1 MGAKTSKSA
10 NISATPKKGEVAAV
24 EGENHVNGV
33 AADVKVELKDSNNT
47 NHVAEVAKEEVKEVV
62 EAATDA
68 KVENK
73 EAETETPASPEV
85 AVNGTA
91 DEKENKTPVKE
102 GEEKPEKKKV
112 TKRFSL
118 RKLSFLR
125 KEKKVKEDKQ
135 KNGEVTSPEKKE
147 EKKEGEVVV
156 NGDGGE
162 AKPAEEIKS
171 DEIKKDDEAPAVE
184 KVEPTEP
191 AKIEEPKVEEKKT
204 EAVVAPTENGETFTE
219 TVTKEVAEI
228 SEKKI
233 EPAIEIATTN
243 GIKEVNDII
252 SAVENGID
260 EKLSKEVAVSE

>member
-1 MGAKTSKSA
+1 MDFICRLLSNLGLRSK
-10 NISATPKKGEVAAV
+10 
-24 EGENHVNGV
+24 
-33 AADVKVELKDSNNT
+33 
-47 NHVAEVAKEEVKEVV
+47 
-62 EAATDA
+62 
-68 KVENK
+68 
-73 EAETETPASPEV
+73 
-85 AVNGTA
+85 
-91 DEKENKTPVKE
+91 
-102 GEEKPEKKKV
+102 
-112 TKRFSL
+112 
-118 RKLSFLR
+118 
-125 KEKKVKEDKQ
+125 
-135 KNGEVTSPEKKE
+135 KKE
-147 EKKEGEVVV
+147 EKKDGEVVV
-156 NGDGGE
+156 NGDGE

-219 TVTKEVAEI
+219 TVTKEVTEI